1 MQKVT
6 IHVKKKIN
14 FVSHS
19 RKVFMNTLL
28 FNQLKDEALV
38 EKIVKENQTPLFEIL
53 HKRYFHKVLDKCYSF
68 VKNKKVA
75 EELTNDI
82 LSKAFE
88 KLDSFKGKSSFSS
101 WLYSISYNFII
112 DFLRKKKQLHY
123 PNWNKENELPEI
135 IDETDADINELSYE
149 KLLKVLELIHPE
161 EKALLLMKY
170 QHALPAKDIAASL
183 SISEDAVKMRLKRAR
198 SRVIY
203 TYFKQFGND

>member
-1 MQKVT
+1 
-6 IHVKKKIN
+6 
-14 FVSHS
+14 
-19 RKVFMNTLL
+19 MNTLTFSQ
-28 FNQLKDEALV
+28 FNDESLV
-38 EKIVKENQTPLFEIL
+38 EKIVAENQTQIYGVLYN
-53 HKRYFHKVLDKCYSF
+53 RYFPKVLDKCYSF

-75 EELTNDI
+75 EELANDI

-88 KLDSFKGKSSFSS
+88 KLGSFKGKSSFSS
-101 WLYSISYNFII
+101 WLYSISYNYII

-123 PNWNKENELPEI
+123 PKWNKENELPEI
-135 IDETDADINELSYE
+135 IDETDTDINELSYE
-149 KLLKVLELIHPE
+149 KLLEVLEMIHPE

-170 QHALPAKDIAASL
+170 MHAISIKDIAVSL